1 MPSGVGG
8 GPARSSIS
16 CKRRGDLADR
26 DDTLRSVTAS
36 SRPVLRWRPASWKP
50 ELKSGVLTR
59 APRTA
64 MFNAPSRGWRPRRG
78 SRFGCDARQAG
89 RSAADALYP
98 TSELRVLLRS
108 APVDENQGDLHGV
121 SAVPVTRC
129 AFGTSRQART
139 RGQTA
144 RPLFGF
150 NQATE
155 TPFTQTARLGHAEIA
170 MHRGFMHSAIVLVC
184 ATFESDRRHLRSDKP
199 VSGEDDRYAPWSV
212 DREVMDDR
220 AVRDHERVDPVR
232 QSTNQFPVLLQGD
245 RIAGTDC
252 SDQLRAFPA
261 ALRATVA
268 SPSPSAAAT
277 AILQRI
283 PMVRPERV
291 DQSATG
297 ARRP

>member
-1 MPSGVGG
+1 
-8 GPARSSIS
+8 
-16 CKRRGDLADR
+16 
-26 DDTLRSVTAS
+26 
-36 SRPVLRWRPASWKP
+36 
-50 ELKSGVLTR
+50 
-59 APRTA
+59 

-129 AFGTSRQART
+129 AFGTSCQART
-139 RGQTA
+139 RGQIA

-170 MHRGFMHSAIVLVC
+170 MHRGFMHSAIVLVR
-184 ATFESDRRHLRSDKP
+184 ATFESDRRHLHSDKP

-268 SPSPSAAAT
+268 SPSPSALAT

-291 DQSATG
+291 DQSPRVRG
-297 ARRP
+297 GRDRSWRRPCTGYSKFGLRSRYRKATRRLKAARPNVWTELCRSPKTAAATPSAK